1 MLSPS
6 LIKSSGTIV
15 TSWILALLCAHQPT
29 AFIHSR
35 GALYPKYQLF
45 PCFTKCTSGS
55 RFFSLFF
62 VENGANN
69 MKGELYLKD
78 RYIKKITLY
87 NVIHI
92 IFALS
97 FFIFALLFFAG
108 ILSGDFFIDKA
119 LNLIILVS
127 SGIIMGVIKI
137 KVTHLK
143 HQRYHY
149 LVDNESIPDSKGK

>member
-1 MLSPS
+1 
-6 LIKSSGTIV
+6 
-15 TSWILALLCAHQPT
+15 
-29 AFIHSR
+29 
-35 GALYPKYQLF
+35 
-45 PCFTKCTSGS
+45 
-55 RFFSLFF
+55 
-62 VENGANN
+62 